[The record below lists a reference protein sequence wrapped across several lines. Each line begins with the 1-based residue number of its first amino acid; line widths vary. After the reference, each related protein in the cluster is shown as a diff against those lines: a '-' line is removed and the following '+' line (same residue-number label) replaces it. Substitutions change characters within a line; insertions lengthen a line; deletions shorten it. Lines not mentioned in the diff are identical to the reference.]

1 VSVAGWQAWA
11 GGGGGSNSAFLQC
24 LQPPLPPQK
33 KQRKRK
39 QQPPT
44 HNLHVP
50 LPRSFMR
57 SFIRSSPQIALHFP
71 LKDTPLMVGCSD
83 GCTYS
88 IDALEALEEAGYTCL
103 VGLKG

>member
-1 VSVAGWQAWA
+1 
-11 GGGGGSNSAFLQC
+11 
-24 LQPPLPPQK
+24 
-33 KQRKRK
+33 
-39 QQPPT
+39 
-44 HNLHVP
+44 
-50 LPRSFMR
+50 MR

-103 VGLKG
+103 VGLKGGFNAWRRLFDDNGERRPVPAGGAVGTASRASSAN